1 MKVSVHSGND
11 FEESMRA
18 CLFGRD
24 FVFKDDI
31 NPITKTN
38 RFVFKQIYFPLKC
51 FKNDNID
58 KNNCIT

>member
-1 MKVSVHSGND
+1 MKVSVHTGND

-18 CLFGRD
+18 CLFGTD

-38 RFVFKQIYFPLKC
+38 RFVCKQC